1 VARMPPRANTEAAKE
16 QEIIAARSPLFA
28 TAPSGAFFMEIGVTT
43 STTCRQC
50 GERFQVKPRAGRDTY
65 RRRKPGDP
73 TYPLAR
79 YCSSGCKQAA
89 YRRRSAVTN
98 TPVGTTAFSAVTSPS
113 RHIENTNEFLSK
125 KTVLGRREERLTFWR
140 WYERLDGSYDLYRD
154 TETDMCHVAR
164 IVRRDGRYQLVK
176 PAHLTSAVWTD
187 RLAAQRAVRGLIKK
201 AA

>member
-1 VARMPPRANTEAAKE
+1 MASPGPSIRQRRVGALTRCGRNSLAVELECAPPGVGWVRHARGARHSVSEERSSHGRQDHLRPNAGALSSHEDWKSCARCPTHGEQILHSTVARMPPRANTEAAKE

-98 TPVGTTAFSAVTSPS
+98 TPVGTTAF
-113 RHIENTNEFLSK
+113 
-125 KTVLGRREERLTFWR
+125 
-140 WYERLDGSYDLYRD
+140 
-154 TETDMCHVAR
+154 
-164 IVRRDGRYQLVK
+164 
-176 PAHLTSAVWTD
+176 
-187 RLAAQRAVRGLIKK
+187 
-201 AA
+201 